1 MLNFKKLSIKAKIVL
16 IITGVSAVT
25 VFFTLLFDVVHQV
38 VREKENLQKEL
49 VDKMKIIGNHC
60 VMPIEFGFP
69 ERIQG
74 VLEENMNNENYL
86 FINVSDDQDEN
97 IVTLNRS
104 HVSELLV
111 PINKVPYLEFR
122 RNLLQI
128 NMAIERNNKLYGN
141 LTILYYTGLTQ
152 DIINTI
158 FLGLVIFFVI
168 VLLSFLLAVHFQ
180 KYISRP
186 ILDLAK
192 VASEVSKNKD
202 YSVRLLRNSDDEI
215 GVLYDN
221 FNQMLKT
228 INEQQTAR
236 ENATSALMH
245 SEEKFRNIFNYSMDG
260 IMLTTTDGKIQEVS
274 HMVCELLGRSRQG
287 LIGASIL
294 DIMPE
299 NFGKKRIDQQKVLQS
314 EGKFTFFTKYI
325 TPDNR
330 ILFLEYSTKII
341 QYEGSES
348 YISFIRDISVR
359 IKNEEA
365 LRESEARYRKL
376 IDNIP
381 SATILHRNGDILFV
395 NNTVKTLLGGTSK
408 QEFSGK
414 KITEFIHPDYIS
426 LLERQFDDVKK
437 SDEVSGS
444 IEAKLKRIDRKRIFA
459 EVVSIPLVVSNVDAI
474 LTVFNDITERKKI
487 EKELIIA
494 KEKAEESDRLKSAFL
509 ANMSH
514 EIRTPMNGI
523 IGFADLLNKDSIHP
537 SDIRRYVKIIKAS
550 ADRLLTIINDII
562 DISKIESGAINLVL
576 NEFNLNDLLIEI
588 QQFYIPGI
596 RRKGL
601 DFIVEIDEQKQII
614 IKSDRGK
621 INQVV
626 SNLLT
631 NSIKFTRKG
640 FIKLSTA
647 LNESKDMVE
656 VVVEDTGVGI
666 PKDQQ
671 EKIFERFRQVKN
683 FVHDFNE
690 GTGLGLS
697 ISKGFIEALGGTISV
712 NSEEAKGT
720 RFKFT
725 LPVVQILPKKTK
737 MSDNEVGIN
746 ENIVEQNYASKTIL
760 IVEDE
765 PNNYKLLEEVLKP
778 TKARILWAQNGL
790 MAVQDVIENKHID
803 LVLMD
808 VKLPL
813 MDGYTATRKIKAI
826 REDLPVIIQTAYG
839 LESDKKK
846 SLNTGCDDYI
856 AKPIVKDELL
866 SILNRFLLAK

>member
-1 MLNFKKLSIKAKIVL
+1 MLDFKKLSIKAKIVL
-16 IITGVSAVT
+16 IITGVSTVT
-25 VFFTLLFDVVHQV
+25 VFFTLLFDEIHQV
-38 VREKENLQKEL
+38 SREKKDLQKEL
-49 VDKMKIIGNHC
+49 VDKMKIIGNYC

-69 ERIQG
+69 ERIKG

-86 FINVSDDQDEN
+86 FINVSDNLGKN
-97 IVTLNRS
+97 IVTMNRN
-104 HVSELLV
+104 HVSKLLA

-122 RNLLQI
+122 QNLLQI
-128 NMAIERNNKLYGN
+128 NMVIVHNNKSYGT
-141 LTILYYTGLTQ
+141 LAILYYTGLTRK
-152 DIINTI
+152 IINTI

-168 VLLSFLLAVHFQ
+168 VLLSFLLAIHFQ

-186 ILDLAK
+186 ILNLAK
-192 VASEVSKNKD
+192 VASEVSKHKN

-215 GVLYDN
+215 GILYDN
-221 FNQMLKT
+221 FNQMLKML
-228 INEQQTAR
+228 NEQQIAQ
-236 ENATSALMH
+236 ENTTSALMH

-260 IMLTTTDGKIQEVS
+260 IMLTTTEGIIQEVN
-274 HMVCELLGRSRQG
+274 HMVCKLLGRSRQG

-299 NFGKKRIDQQKVLQS
+299 NFGKKRIDQQKVLRS
-314 EGKFTFFTKYI
+314 EGKFTFFTKYC

-330 ILFLEYSTKII
+330 LLFLEYSTKIT
-341 QYEGSES
+341 QYEGNES

-381 SATILHRNGDILFV
+381 SATILHHNGNILFV

-414 KITEFIHPDYIS
+414 KITEFIHSDYID
-426 LLERQFDDVKK
+426 LLESQFDDVKK
-437 SDEVSGS
+437 TDEVSAS
-444 IEAKLKRIDRKRIFA
+444 IEAKLKRVDRKRIFA
-459 EVVSIPLVVSNVDAI
+459 EVVSIPLVVSKVEAI
-474 LTVFNDITERKKI
+474 LTVFSDITERKKI

-523 IGFADLLNKDSIHP
+523 IGFADLLNKDSLHP

-576 NEFNLNDLLIEI
+576 SEFNLNDLLTGI
-588 QQFYIPGI
+588 QQFYAPGV
-596 RRKGL
+596 RRKGI
-601 DFIVEIDEQKQII
+601 DFLLEIDEQKQII
-614 IKSDRGK
+614 LKSDWGK
-621 INQVV
+621 INQII
-626 SNLLT
+626 SNLIS
-631 NSIKFTRKG
+631 NSSKFTRKG
-640 FIKLSTA
+640 FIKLSTI
-647 LNESKDMVE
+647 LYESKGIVE
-656 VVVEDTGVGI
+656 VIVEDTGVGI
-666 PKDQQ
+666 PEEQQ
-671 EKIFERFRQVKN
+671 EKIFERFRQVKD
-683 FVHDFNE
+683 FGHEFNE

-697 ISKGFIEALGGTISV
+697 ISKGFVEALGGEISV
-712 NSEEAKGT
+712 NSKETRGI

-725 LPVVQILPKKTK
+725 LPVMQVVQKEDEIPANEIL
-737 MSDNEVGIN
+737 SNEP
-746 ENIVEQNYASKTIL
+746 VEELNYASKTIL

-765 PNNYKLLEEVLKP
+765 TNNYKLLQEVLKP

-813 MDGYTATRKIKAI
+813 MDGYTATSKIKAI
-826 REDLPVIIQTAYG
+826 RDDLPVIIQTAYG
-839 LESDKKK
+839 LEGDKKK
-846 SLNTGCDDYI
+846 SLSTGCDDYI
-856 AKPIVKDELL
+856 AKPIVKEELL
-866 SILNRFLLAK
+866 SILNRFLTTK